1 MTAPLASS
9 QEVTERDLLRTI
21 AAGTAPVVGKAFF
34 RSLARHVA
42 EALGAEVAFV
52 AEYIGDPPQSARTI
66 AAWAGAGDALGE
78 GVEFPLEGSPCALTL
93 TRDVVSIPDGVCERF
108 P

>member
-1 MTAPLASS
+1 MGSPASMTVPIAS
-9 QEVTERDLLRTI
+9 QQKANERDLLRTI

-52 AEYIGDPPQSARTI
+52 AEYVGTPPRGCTLAT
-66 AAWAGAGDALGE
+66 WPGPTGALRE
-78 GVEFPLEGSPCALTL
+78 GVEFQLEGSPCVLTMD
-93 TRDVVSIPDGVCERF
+93 RDVVSLPD
-108 P
+108 

>member
-9 QEVTERDLLRTI
+9 QEATERDLLRTI

-34 RSLARHVA
+34 RSLVRHVA

-52 AEYIGDPPQSARTI
+52 AEYVGDPPSRGRTL
-66 AAWAGAGDALGE
+66 AAWPSAADSLGE
-78 GVEFPLEGSPCALTL
+78 GVEFALE
-93 TRDVVSIPDGVCERF
+93 RERAR
-108 P
+108 